1 MKFRI
6 YKNSMLKNR
15 TLYQSFKNA
24 LKGLFY
30 SIKKERNIKI
40 QMLFGFVVFL
50 LASLFSFTY
59 YEWIVLTFAVFFII
73 VAELFNTSI
82 EYLIDLIT
90 LEYNK
95 KAKKSK
101 DIAASAV
108 LITSMISLGI
118 IISLFIRKVL

>member
-1 MKFRI
+1 
-6 YKNSMLKNR
+6 MLKNR

-40 QMLFGFVVFL
+40 QMLFGFVVFF
-50 LASLFSFTY
+50 LASLFSFAY
-59 YEWIVLTFAVFFII
+59 YEWIVLIFAVFFII
-73 VAELFNTSI
+73 IAELFNTSI

-90 LEYNK
+90 EEYNK

-118 IISLFIRKVL
+118 IVSLFIRKIL